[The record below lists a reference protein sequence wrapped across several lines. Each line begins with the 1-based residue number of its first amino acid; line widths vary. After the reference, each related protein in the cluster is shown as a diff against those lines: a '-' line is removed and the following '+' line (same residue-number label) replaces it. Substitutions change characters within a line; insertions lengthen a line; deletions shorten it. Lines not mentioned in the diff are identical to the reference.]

1 MYLVTQV
8 LPKLVGGGKVGKGQH
23 TFRTVRSLEAV
34 KPPKSGRIET
44 WDEDVR
50 GLGLRVS
57 ASGRKTWVLMYR
69 VRGDKRLRRATL
81 GTYPTLTLADAR
93 DEARTDLRAA
103 AKGRDPASERKAER
117 QAETFGEMAEDYIER
132 YAKKRKRSWFKDRQA
147 LDRDLLPR
155 FRHRKAAGIKR
166 REVITLLE
174 EIADRGAPI
183 GANRTLE
190 IIRRIYNWG
199 ITQEIVTENPCRLI
213 EKVGV
218 EHQRDRVLSDD
229 EIRAVWTA
237 LEGETP
243 RMRDLFRLRLLT
255 AQRPGEVS
263 RMRWEDI
270 DMVSTCWTIPPE
282 FSKNDLSHRVPLSP
296 PAIDILRQVDGY
308 GDEKGWVFPSP
319 TGKGP
324 LRAVWRAMGNIRKK
338 TGAEFVPHDLRRT
351 AATRMTGDL
360 GIARLTVAKVLNHA
374 EKGVTATYDR
384 HAYDREKRQAL
395 DAWGTRLVD
404 ILSGKQA
411 AVNVVPLAATRET
424 A

>member
-1 MYLVTQV
+1 MARD
-8 LPKLVGGGKVGKGQH
+8 KR
-23 TFRTVRSLEAV
+23 TFRTVRSLEAI
-34 KPPKSGRIET
+34 KPPKFGRVEC

-93 DEARTDLRAA
+93 DQARTDLTAA
-103 AKGRDPASERKAER
+103 AKGRDPAAERKTER
-117 QAETFGEMAEDYIER
+117 QAETFGELAEDYMER

-155 FRHRKAAGIKR
+155 FRHRKATGITR
-166 REVITLLE
+166 REVIALLE
-174 EIADRGAPI
+174 EIADRGAPV

-199 ITQEIVTENPCRLI
+199 IEQEIVTVNPCQRI
-213 EKVGV
+213 SKPGAERK
-218 EHQRDRVLSDD
+218 RDRVLSDD

-237 LEGETP
+237 LEAETP

-270 DMVSTCWTIPPE
+270 DMGSGWWTIPPE
-282 FSKNDLSHRVPLSP
+282 FSKNGLSHHVPLSP
-296 PAIDILRQVDGY
+296 LAMDTLRQIEGY
-308 GDEKGWVFPSP
+308 GNEKGWVFPSP

-351 AATRMTGDL
+351 VATRMTGDL
-360 GIARLTVAKVLNHA
+360 GIARLTVAKVLNHV
-374 EKGVTATYDR
+374 ETGVTAIYDR
-384 HAYDREKRQAL
+384 HGYDTEKRHAL
-395 DAWGTRLVD
+395 EAWAAHLES
-404 ILSGKQA
+404 ILSGKPKA
-411 AVNVVPLAATRET
+411 DNVVTLAAAGE
-424 A
+424 AQ

>member
-1 MYLVTQV
+1 M
-8 LPKLVGGGKVGKGQH
+8 GKSQR

-34 KPPKSGRIET
+34 KPPKSGRVES

-93 DEARTDLRAA
+93 DQARADLRAA
-103 AKGRDPASERKAER
+103 TKGRDPASERKAER
-117 QAETFGEMAEDYIER
+117 QAETFGELAEEYIER

-155 FRHRKAAGIKR
+155 FRHRKAAGITR

-174 EIADRGAPI
+174 EIADRGAPV

-199 ITQEIVTENPCRLI
+199 IEQEIVTVNPCQRI
-213 EKVGV
+213 SKPGAEQK
-218 EHQRDRVLSDD
+218 RDRVLSDA
-229 EIRAVWTA
+229 EIRALWIA

-270 DMVSTCWTIPPE
+270 DMGSGWWTIPPE
-282 FSKNDLSHRVPLSP
+282 FSKNGLSHRVPLSP
-296 PAIDILRQVDGY
+296 PAMDTLRQIEGH
-308 GDEKGWVFPSP
+308 GNNAGWVVPSP

-324 LRAVWRAMGNIRKK
+324 LRAVWRAMRNIREQS
-338 TGAEFVPHDLRRT
+338 GVEFRPHDLRRT
-351 AATRMTGDL
+351 VATRMTGDL
-360 GIARLTVAKVLNHA
+360 GIARLTVSKVLGHV
-374 EKGVTATYDR
+374 ETGVIGVYDR
-384 HAYDREKRQAL
+384 ATYDREKRQAL
-395 DAWGTRLVD
+395 DAWGARLAD
-404 ILSGKQA
+404 ILSGEQA
-411 AVNVVPLAATRET
+411 AENVVPLAATRET

>member
-1 MYLVTQV
+1 
-8 LPKLVGGGKVGKGQH
+8 VGKRQRS
-23 TFRTVRSLEAV
+23 FRTVRSLEAV
-34 KPPKSGRIET
+34 KPPKSGRVEC

-81 GTYPTLTLADAR
+81 GTYPILTLADAR
-93 DEARTDLRAA
+93 DQARADLRAA

-117 QAETFGEMAEDYIER
+117 QAETFGELAEEYIER

-155 FRHRKAAGIKR
+155 FRHRKAAGITR

-174 EIADRGAPI
+174 EIADRGAPV

-199 ITQEIVTENPCRLI
+199 IEQEIVTVNPCQRI
-213 EKVGV
+213 SKPGAERK
-218 EHQRDRVLSDD
+218 RDRVLSDD

-237 LEGETP
+237 LEAETP
-243 RMRDLFRLRLLT
+243 RMRDLFRLRFLT

-270 DMVSTCWTIPPE
+270 DMDSGWWTIPPE
-282 FSKNDLSHRVPLSP
+282 FSKNGLSHRVPLSP
-296 PAIDILRQVDGY
+296 PAMETLRQTEGY
-308 GDEKGWVFPSP
+308 GNNAGWVVPSP

-324 LRAVWRAMGNIRKK
+324 LRAVWRAMRNIREQS
-338 TGAEFVPHDLRRT
+338 GVEFRPHDLRRT

-360 GIARLTVAKVLNHA
+360 GIARLTVSKVLGHI
-374 EKGVTATYDR
+374 ETGVIGVYDR
-384 HAYDREKRQAL
+384 ATYDREKRQAL
-395 DAWGTRLVD
+395 DAWGRRLEEIISD
-404 ILSGKQA
+404 MPA
-411 AVNVVPLAATRET
+411 TVNVVVPLAAGGET
-424 A
+424 AER